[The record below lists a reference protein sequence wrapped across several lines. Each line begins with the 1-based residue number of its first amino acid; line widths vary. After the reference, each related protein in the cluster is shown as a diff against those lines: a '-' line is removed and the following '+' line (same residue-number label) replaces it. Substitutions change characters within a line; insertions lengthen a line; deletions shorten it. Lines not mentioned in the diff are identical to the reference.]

1 MRRCSARDSNRW
13 LPGLLI
19 LALTTCTTSD
29 HPDGSPA
36 GTGSVVPLGEGE
48 YLVNGHELLLVEN
61 DDSSSNVWLVA
72 GDRAGEGIG
81 VLVDRDPDAEGADV
95 SGVVYVAPGGTSM
108 TVTLDA
114 KGDPESA
121 LFDDGTRME
130 FSKVTASGAHA
141 TVRGPDGG
149 KLLATEVE
157 WDLSE
162 LRDRIDEHGLT
173 VDLSSLGAVSGP
185 LPGRR
190 PLAASGGNRPHLAA
204 IHGVLRVAGTLIS
217 VVACAGSG
225 LALLVPGGQITAPA
239 AALACTSAAAG
250 VVSTIASFVGPS
262 ALGTWTGVGS
272 TLGSALSCGTASA
285 PDCVTLLLA
294 VFDSRLPDCT
304 VTAKHHHR
312 LCLEGTIYWVNDC
325 DVLQE
330 TAEHCKHGCSGDSC
344 LPFEPTLDVSL
355 GAEPRC
361 AAAKENF
368 FFSAFAQGGD
378 SDSYQYRWDFGDG
391 DQSAGPD
398 AMSHSYGKKGSYA
411 VELTVEDDAGHRGW
425 AAARVQVG
433 DCTGVG
439 ASIVSEACAR
449 PGAPLGL
456 AAEVNGGDSESL
468 EYGWNLGDGT
478 LAHGRSVT
486 HRYLDAGDYVA
497 TLIVRDQDGFLAR
510 ATRRVSVGDCGG
522 QAGSDSAGAGGQAGS
537 DSAGAGG
544 RVGSDSAGAGMGG
557 SAEGQAGQAIMTAGS
572 AGTAGDD
579 GDWTAAAC
587 DASGLMSLQAGAP
600 VYRRDQYQEVD
611 HCLAPATLTYSGD
624 DLNAYWAAYD
634 DASGKWKLY
643 SGELL
648 PGKDYAIAQFWQSY
662 VPSGETE
669 FEPFSG
675 GNPTA
680 LAAYFV
686 RRTGDA
692 SQWFEGC
699 GWIYDY
705 VTEHNALPPGLGSV
719 EIGGLNP
726 CLGTRP
732 E

>member
-1 MRRCSARDSNRW
+1 MRHCLARDLNRW
-13 LPGLLI
+13 LTGLLI
-19 LALTTCTTSD
+19 LALTTCARSD
-29 HPDGSPA
+29 HADGDPSGDGS
-36 GTGSVVPLGEGE
+36 VILLDEGE

-61 DDSSSNVWLVA
+61 DESSSDVWLVC

-81 VLVDRDPDAEGADV
+81 VLVDRDTDPDAADV
-95 SGVVYVAPGGTSM
+95 TGFVYVAPGGASM
-108 TVTLDA
+108 RVAVDA

-130 FSKVTASGAHA
+130 FSKVTASSANV
-141 TVRGPDGG
+141 TVRGPDGT

-173 VDLSSLGAVSGP
+173 VHLSSLESSFAP
-185 LPGRR
+185 LPARR
-190 PLAASGGNRPHLAA
+190 LLAASGGNRPHLAA
-204 IHGVLRVAGTLIS
+204 IHGVLRVAGALIS
-217 VVACAGSG
+217 VVACAGSSV
-225 LALLVPGGQITAPA
+225 ALLVPGGQITAPA

-250 VVSTIASFVGPS
+250 VVSTIAAFVGPS

-285 PDCVTLLLA
+285 PDCITLLLA
-294 VFDSRLPDCT
+294 AFDSRLPDCT

-344 LPFEPTLDVSL
+344 LPFEPTLEVSL

-361 AAAKENF
+361 ASAKEDF
-368 FFSAFAQGGD
+368 FFSGFAQGGD
-378 SDSYQYRWDFGDG
+378 ADSYQFRWDYGDG
-391 DQSAGPD
+391 DESTGLD
-398 AMSHSYGKKGSYA
+398 AVSHSYTKKGSYA
-411 VELTVEDDAGHRGW
+411 VELTVEDDADRRGW
-425 AAARVQVG
+425 ASVPVEVG
-433 DCTGVG
+433 DCTGVR
-439 ASIVSEACAR
+439 ASILGAACAE
-449 PGAPLGL
+449 PGAPQGL

-486 HRYLDAGDYVA
+486 HRYVDAGEYVA

-510 ATRRVSVGDCGG
+510 ATRRVSVGDCDG
-522 QAGSDSAGAGGQAGS
+522 QTGSDSAGAGGQPGS
-537 DSAGAGG
+537 DSAGAG
-544 RVGSDSAGAGMGG
+544 AGG
-557 SAEGQAGQAIMTAGS
+557 SAEGQAGQASVTAGS
-572 AGTAGDD
+572 AGTAQAD
-579 GDWTAAAC
+579 GDWSAAAC
-587 DASGLMSLQAGAP
+587 DASGLMSLEAGAP
-600 VYRRDQYQEVD
+600 VYRRDQYGEVD
-611 HCLAPATLTYSGD
+611 LCVAPATLTYSGD
-624 DLNAYWAAYD
+624 DLNAYWAVYD
-634 DASGKWKLY
+634 DASGQWKLFA
-643 SGELL
+643 GELL
-648 PGKDYAIAQFWQSY
+648 PGKDYESAQLWQSR
-662 VPSGETE
+662 VPIGETE
-669 FEPFSG
+669 FVPFSG

-680 LAAYFV
+680 LTAYFV
-686 RRTGDA
+686 RRTGDE

-699 GWIYDY
+699 VWIYDY
-705 VTEHNALPPGLGSV
+705 VSEHNALPPGLGSV